1 MSRSIGI
8 KSDDACVACGSS
20 RCRCVDDDVIYFR
33 NPYLPHYEVP
43 PPPPPKGQ
51 EHSQEIIQP
60 IRNIP
65 SQQPRRLRADY
76 IIVALSVIAAAA
88 LTLISIFL

>member
-20 RCRCVDDDVIYFR
+20 HCRCVDDSIIYYR

-51 EHSQEIIQP
+51 EHNQEIIQP
-60 IRNIP
+60 IRNTP
-65 SQQPRRLRADY
+65 HQQPRQLRADY
-76 IIVALSVIAAAA
+76 VIVALSVIAAAA